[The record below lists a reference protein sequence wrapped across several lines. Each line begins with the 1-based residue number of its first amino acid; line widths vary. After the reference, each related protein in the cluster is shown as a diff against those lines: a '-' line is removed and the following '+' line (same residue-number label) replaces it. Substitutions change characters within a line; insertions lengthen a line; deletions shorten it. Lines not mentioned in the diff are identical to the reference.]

1 MYKGGKKES
10 DLLKEL
16 GVARA
21 EGKMTRQQEMESF
34 VYYGMGSHLLNSNR
48 QIFIEHFLV
57 PVFNVL
63 CIHAC
68 SSMHFTHISSS
79 NLCINPMM

>member
-1 MYKGGKKES
+1 MYKGGEKES

-16 GVARA
+16 RVAGA

-34 VYYGMGSHLLNSNR
+34 VYYGMGSHLLNSNQ

-57 PVFNVL
+57 PVLNVL
-63 CIHAC
+63 YILCMLFYAFH
-68 SSMHFTHISSS
+68 TH
-79 NLCINPMM
+79 